1 MRPHKLL
8 LALLFVSTSSSA
20 AFRDGNKLLS
30 EIRSSHLDDNVYAM
44 GYIAGV
50 TDAMHGIMHC
60 APGNVT
66 LSQIIDMT
74 KEYLVKNASIRN
86 LAADVLVGTMLSV
99 RWPCNTEKKGT
110 PL

>member
-1 MRPHKLL
+1 MRPHNLL
-8 LALLFVSTSSSA
+8 LALLFVSTSASA

-30 EIRSSHLDDNVYAM
+30 EIRSSNLDDKVYSM

-50 TDAMHGIMHC
+50 TDALYGVMHC

-74 KEYLVKNASIRN
+74 QEYLVKNASIRN
-86 LAADVLVGTMLSV
+86 LAADVLIGSMLST
-99 RWPCNTEKKGT
+99 RWPCSNEKKGT
-110 PL
+110 TL

>member
-1 MRPHKLL
+1 MHKRNLL
-8 LALLFVSTSSSA
+8 LALLFVSTSATA

-30 EIRSSHLDDNVYAM
+30 ELNSSDVDDKIYAM

-50 TDAMHGIMHC
+50 TDSMHRVTHC

-74 KEYLVKNASIRN
+74 RDYITRHSSVRN
-86 LAADVLVGTMLSV
+86 LPADFLISTMLAD
-99 RWPCNTEKKGT
+99 RWPCPKNEKGT
-110 PL
+110 KL